1 MSTLLSAFKL
11 PPLIFTP
18 TFRCTLS
25 IPTPTLP
32 AIAPAAPLPS
42 VILMLPLSAAFAFTV
57 PPASI
62 SLPVI
67 LTVIAE
73 PAPPLPAPT
82 EGVTSVSLIPAAA
95 RALPAPERSSSASCP

>member
-25 IPTPTLP
+25 MPTPTLP

-42 VILMLPLSAAFAFTV
+42 VILILSVSVALAVTLLPA
-57 PPASI
+57 PI
-62 SLPVI
+62 SLFVM
-67 LTVIAE
+67 LTVI
-73 PAPPLPAPT
+73 
-82 EGVTSVSLIPAAA
+82 
-95 RALPAPERSSSASCP
+95 